1 MLTIEY
7 FFWDPS
13 ICPRVMEFTVLSIH
27 NIFKLL
33 CKYYISWCSGSW
45 WKDFQDSHPIFT
57 VHNFLLLEGY
67 SLYTKG
73 LEFLFYKDNMHQ
85 IWLNMAQ
92 RFWNRIKKCQK
103 FIDIR
108 MNGETD
114 RQTNRRRNDEQ
125 HVVRKAHLRY
135 KWAKN
140 LSVSI
145 FALHKRIGQ
154 VGEKCMYNKF
164 ITMSYWL
171 QNTILLVL
179 ASIIYKQVWVCLY
192 VEHIETQQNK
202 CQKEL
207 WGHQISSTCLFY
219 VLKRS

>member
-1 MLTIEY
+1 
-7 FFWDPS
+7 
-13 ICPRVMEFTVLSIH
+13 
-27 NIFKLL
+27 
-33 CKYYISWCSGSW
+33 
-45 WKDFQDSHPIFT
+45 
-57 VHNFLLLEGY
+57 
-67 SLYTKG
+67 
-73 LEFLFYKDNMHQ
+73 
-85 IWLNMAQ
+85 
-92 RFWNRIKKCQK
+92 
-103 FIDIR
+103 

-164 ITMSYWL
+164 ISMSYWL
-171 QNTILLVL
+171 QNTIFLVL
-179 ASIIYKQVWVCLY
+179 ASIIYKQVLVCLY

-219 VLKRS
+219 VLKRSTKMRLKMSLKDNPNK

>member
-1 MLTIEY
+1 
-7 FFWDPS
+7 
-13 ICPRVMEFTVLSIH
+13 
-27 NIFKLL
+27 
-33 CKYYISWCSGSW
+33 
-45 WKDFQDSHPIFT
+45 
-57 VHNFLLLEGY
+57 
-67 SLYTKG
+67 
-73 LEFLFYKDNMHQ
+73 
-85 IWLNMAQ
+85 
-92 RFWNRIKKCQK
+92 
-103 FIDIR
+103 

-154 VGEKCMYNKF
+154 VGEKCMCNKF

-179 ASIIYKQVWVCLY
+179 ASIIYKQVSMCLY

-207 WGHQISSTCLFY
+207 WGYQISSTCLFC
-219 VLKRS
+219 VLNDLKKWGWKCLWKTTPISSKHRLV

>member
-1 MLTIEY
+1 
-7 FFWDPS
+7 
-13 ICPRVMEFTVLSIH
+13 
-27 NIFKLL
+27 
-33 CKYYISWCSGSW
+33 
-45 WKDFQDSHPIFT
+45 
-57 VHNFLLLEGY
+57 
-67 SLYTKG
+67 
-73 LEFLFYKDNMHQ
+73 
-85 IWLNMAQ
+85 
-92 RFWNRIKKCQK
+92 
-103 FIDIR
+103 

-154 VGEKCMYNKF
+154 VGEKCMCIKF

-219 VLKRS
+219 VLKRSKKMRLKMSLKDNPNK